1 MKISGH
7 RTRST
12 FDRYNITLENDIQ
25 EAMVKMTEYISTLP
39 VESEVVRLTEVKS
52 CS

>member
-7 RTRST
+7 RTWSML
-12 FDRYNITLENDIQ
+12 DRYNIQDEQDIQ
-25 EAMVKMTEYISTLP
+25 EAMVKVTEYVSTLP